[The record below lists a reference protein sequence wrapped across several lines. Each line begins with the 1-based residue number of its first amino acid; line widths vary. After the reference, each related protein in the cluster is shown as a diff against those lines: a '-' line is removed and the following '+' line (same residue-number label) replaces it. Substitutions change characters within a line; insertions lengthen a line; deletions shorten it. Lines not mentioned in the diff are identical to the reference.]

1 MEVKICK
8 NDLKIRLTPIQWFVT
23 QEKGTERPFSGC
35 YNKFNGKGIYVCIV
49 CGQELFSSKN
59 KFDSGCGWP
68 AFNEVLDQGRI
79 VLKKDTSLGGK
90 YICLTFL
97 NTSLSAINPEANQ
110 AYYSMFLQRLTD

>member
-79 VLKKDTSLGGK
+79 VLKKDTSL
-90 YICLTFL
+90 
-97 NTSLSAINPEANQ
+97 AW
-110 AYYSMFLQRLTD
+110 